1 MTLLH
6 ITAGLLSLLAGA
18 VALFTAKGM
27 NQHRRWGQAFVA
39 AMWVMT
45 ASGALIAAQLKPNIG
60 SLMVALLTFYL
71 VTTAWLTVRY
81 PVEQIRA
88 ILIGGMLAAFALAGF
103 AFLLGTVALHS
114 PDGRVD
120 RLPPQPMFGF
130 GVIGLGRQHH
140 RQAPHC
146 PTSLAHVH
154 GPADCHDV
162 LLPRPGQTIPRT
174 HPQVRSADHPGA
186 DCDRHVA
193 LFARTGD
200 VATPPQTRR
209 PCNVGRIKRSGSD
222 IRACVDRLCF
232 SGADSMHRV

>member
-81 PVEQIRA
+81 PVERIRA

-130 GVIGLGRQHH
+130 AVIGLLAGLLDARLLWVGSITGKH
-140 RQAPHC
+140 RIARHLWRMCMALLIATTSFFLGQAKQFPE
-146 PTSLAHVH
+146 PIRKS
-154 GPADCHDV
+154 G
-162 LLPRPGQTIPRT
+162 LLTIPVLIVIGMLLYSL
-174 HPQVRSADHPGA
+174 VRVMWP
-186 DCDRHVA
+186 
-193 LFARTGD
+193 
-200 VATPPQTRR
+200 RR
-209 PCNVGRIKRSGSD
+209 RRRDAP
-222 IRACVDRLCF
+222 A
-232 SGADSMHRV
+232 M

>member
-27 NQHRRWGQAFVA
+27 DRHRRWGHAFVA

-130 GVIGLGRQHH
+130 GVIGLLAGLLDARLLWVGSITGKH
-140 RQAPHC
+140 RIARHLWRMCMALLIATTSFFLGQAKQFPE
-146 PTSLAHVH
+146 PIRKS
-154 GPADCHDV
+154 G
-162 LLPRPGQTIPRT
+162 LLTIPVLIVIGMLLYSL
-174 HPQVRSADHPGA
+174 VRVMWP
-186 DCDRHVA
+186 
-193 LFARTGD
+193 
-200 VATPPQTRR
+200 RR
-209 PCNVGRIKRSGSD
+209 RRRDAP
-222 IRACVDRLCF
+222 A
-232 SGADSMHRV
+232 M